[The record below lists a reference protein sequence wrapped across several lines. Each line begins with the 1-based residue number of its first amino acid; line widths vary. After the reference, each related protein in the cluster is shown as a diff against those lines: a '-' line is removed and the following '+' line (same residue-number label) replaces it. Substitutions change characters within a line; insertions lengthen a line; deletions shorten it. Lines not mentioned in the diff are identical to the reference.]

1 MKEVHFGKVK
11 KMEQSNSKEQP
22 IRCPHCNQR
31 LLDAECVVGTI
42 KCLRCKNTIK
52 LKKVS

>member
-11 KMEQSNSKEQP
+11 KMKQNNSKEQP

-31 LLDAECVVGTI
+31 LLDVEHVLGTM
-42 KCLRCKNTIK
+42 KCFRCKSIVK